1 MPSLPI
7 PGTLLVVKTASIL
20 FLASAIGL
28 SSLSVTRSASALGP
42 VDVEV
47 AAKVGGGTNPLGDVT
62 YLNPPAKQP
71 NPLGFG
77 LGARAGVSILGFYG
91 GVSFMDYLGTSRV
104 NQGVTDSLKSVLYG
118 VEVGYNI
125 GVPLLTFR
133 PQLGIGNYTQSE
145 SLSGT
150 PTGEPSAPTT
160 HYSAN
165 SLYLEPGV
173 TGLLSF
179 GLWIVGADANLLYLP
194 GVSNPQ
200 AALTAH
206 GQVGMKF

>member
-1 MPSLPI
+1 MKI
-7 PGTLLVVKTASIL
+7 ACIL
-20 FLASAIGL
+20 FLAAAIGL
-28 SSLSVTRSASALGP
+28 GTLSVTRNASALGP

-71 NPLGFG
+71 NPLRFG
-77 LGARAGVSILGFYG
+77 LGARAGVSLLGFYG
-91 GVSFMDYLGTSRV
+91 GLSFMDYLGTSQV

-118 VEVGYNI
+118 VEAGYNI
-125 GVPLLTFR
+125 RVSILTLR
-133 PQLGIGNYTQSE
+133 PQLGIGNYAQSE

-150 PTGEPSAPTT
+150 PTGQPSTPTA
-160 HYSAN
+160 HYSAS

-179 GLWIVGADANLLYLP
+179 GLWIVGADANVLFLP
-194 GVSNPQ
+194 GLSGSQP
-200 AALTAH
+200 AFTAH
-206 GQVGMKF
+206 GQIGIKL